1 MSLQTAR
8 SFFGER
14 QSLTIFIAAIA
25 MGLSAMIYLYLQ
37 DSYSL
42 IYYGDSSYHLFS
54 AKRFVDSV
62 EPGIWQIG
70 GVWLPLPHWMFLPF
84 TLIEQLYSN
93 GMAGTIV
100 SLPCHAL
107 SSVLIYKIIRKQVD
121 LKYVA
126 LLGGFLYASNPNLI
140 YLGITAMTEAPFLLF
155 FIAFVYYFQK
165 WNDKFNESQ
174 NDLKNLALASFF
186 IVLATLCK
194 YEAWILSLA
203 FVPYVIIFVIFKR
216 RNITKFTLMAIL
228 ISLISLSGI
237 LFWLGWNEY
246 RHGDPLAFANLE
258 FYSAA
263 SQAGERPYRDFLY
276 LQPLNVINIYGNAV
290 WMISGPILLSLAAIG
305 FVYNLK
311 DRGWSLRTKI
321 YGFLVLPPF
330 FTLASL
336 YLGIG
341 EMNEWWYNARF
352 ATFLFPLLVIL
363 SSFAITKFM
372 SIFRKRRIITAVI
385 VVSVFTFQ
393 LLTLTTFWDFNEDAM
408 FVYDP
413 LSFAQNTDSGKIGV
427 ITYIDAQF
435 QWVYKQIPYGIQAA
449 EFFKSEYDEGQVML
463 MTGSAQAQR
472 IMQVSEIPLIKFD
485 AMMEAA
491 LYQDPNKNRPSF
503 TEPWLTH
510 KWLIIGLE
518 PDPDSLD
525 FVNYWKQRIDQL
537 EQHYSLLYENKYYKI
552 FVLR

>member
-8 SFFGER
+8 MFFGER
-14 QSLTIFIAAIA
+14 QALTIFIAAIA
-25 MGLSAMIYLYLQ
+25 MGLFAVIYLYLQ

-42 IYYGDSSYHLFS
+42 IYYGDSSSHLFS

-70 GVWLPLPHWMFLPF
+70 AVWLPLPHWMFLPF
-84 TLIEQLYSN
+84 TLVEQLYSN

-100 SLPCHAL
+100 SLPCHAF

-165 WNDKFNESQ
+165 WNDKFNESE

-186 IVLATLCK
+186 IMLATLCK

-216 RNITKFTLMAIL
+216 RNITKFTFMVIL
-228 ISLISLSGI
+228 ISLISFSGI

-246 RHGDPLAFANLE
+246 RDGDPLAFANLE
-258 FYSAA
+258 FYSAS
-263 SQAGERPYRDFLY
+263 SQAGERPHRDFLY

-290 WMISGPILLSLAAIG
+290 LMISGPIVLSLAAIG
-305 FVYNLK
+305 FAYNLK

-330 FTLASL
+330 FTLASM

-363 SSFAITKFM
+363 SSFAIAKLIP
-372 SIFRKRRIITAVI
+372 IFRKRRTIIAGI
-385 VVSVFTFQ
+385 VVSVFAFQ
-393 LLTLTTFWDFNEDAM
+393 LLTSTFGVVWNEETQQHDIQPYM
-408 FVYDP
+408 NSV
-413 LSFAQNTDSGKIGV
+413 V
-427 ITYIDAQF
+427 TYIDAQAG
-435 QWVYKQIPYGIQAA
+435 WIYKQNPYGIQAA
-449 EFFKSEYDEGQVML
+449 EFFKSEYDEGQIMI

-472 IMQVSEIPLIKFD
+472 IMQVSGIPLIMFD
-485 AMMEAA
+485 EMIEAHSS
-491 LYQDPNKNRPSF
+491 RPSF
-503 TEPWLTH
+503 TEPWLSH

-518 PDPDSLD
+518 PDSDSLD
-525 FVNYWKQRIDQL
+525 VVNYWKQRIDQL

>member
-14 QSLTIFIAAIA
+14 QALTIFIAAIA

-37 DSYSL
+37 DIYSL

-84 TLIEQLYSN
+84 TLVEQLYSN

-100 SLPCHAL
+100 SLPCHAF

-186 IVLATLCK
+186 IMLATLCK

-216 RNITKFTLMAIL
+216 RNITKFTLMVIL

-246 RHGDPLAFANLE
+246 HHGDPLAFSNLE
-258 FYSAA
+258 FYSAS
-263 SQAGERPYRDFLY
+263 SQAEAGGFRDFLY

-363 SSFAITKFM
+363 SSFSIAKLIP
-372 SIFRKRRIITAVI
+372 IFRKRRTIIAGI
-385 VVSVFTFQ
+385 VVSVFAFQ
-393 LLTLTTFWDFNEDAM
+393 LLTSTFGVVWNEETQQHDIQPYM
-408 FVYDP
+408 NSV
-413 LSFAQNTDSGKIGV
+413 V
-427 ITYIDAQF
+427 TYIDAQAG
-435 QWVYKQIPYGIQAA
+435 WIYKQNPYGIQAA
-449 EFFKSEYDEGQVML
+449 EFFKSEYDEGQIMI

-485 AMMEAA
+485 EMIEAHSS
-491 LYQDPNKNRPSF
+491 RPSF

-518 PDPDSLD
+518 PDSDSLD
-525 FVNYWKQRIDQL
+525 LVNYWNQRIDKL

>member
-14 QSLTIFIAAIA
+14 QALTIFIAAIT
-25 MGLSAMIYLYLQ
+25 MGLFAVIYLYLQ

-42 IYYGDSSYHLFS
+42 IYYGDSTSHLFS

-70 GVWLPLPHWMFLPF
+70 AVWLPLPHWMFLPF
-84 TLIEQLYSN
+84 TLVDQLYSN

-174 NDLKNLALASFF
+174 NDLKNLVLASFF
-186 IVLATLCK
+186 IMLATLCK

-216 RNITKFTLMAIL
+216 RNITKFTLMVIL

-246 RHGDPLAFANLE
+246 HHGDPLAFSNLE
-258 FYSAA
+258 FYSAS
-263 SQAGERPYRDFLY
+263 SQAEAGGFRDFLY

-363 SSFAITKFM
+363 SSFAIAKLIP
-372 SIFRKRRIITAVI
+372 IFRKRRTIIAGI
-385 VVSVFTFQ
+385 VVSVFAFQ
-393 LLTLTTFWDFNEDAM
+393 LLTSTFGVAWNEETQQHDIQPYM
-408 FVYDP
+408 NSV
-413 LSFAQNTDSGKIGV
+413 V
-427 ITYIDAQF
+427 TYIDAQAG
-435 QWVYKQIPYGIQAA
+435 WIYKQNPYGIQAA
-449 EFFKSEYDEGQVML
+449 EFFKSEYDEGQIMI

-472 IMQVSEIPLIKFD
+472 IMQVSGIPLIKFD
-485 AMMEAA
+485 EMIEAHSS
-491 LYQDPNKNRPSF
+491 RPSF

-518 PDPDSLD
+518 PNSDSLD
-525 FVNYWKQRIDQL
+525 VVNYWKQRIDQL

>member
-8 SFFGER
+8 MFFGER
-14 QSLTIFIAAIA
+14 QALTIFIAAIA
-25 MGLSAMIYLYLQ
+25 MGLFAVIYLYLQ

-42 IYYGDSSYHLFS
+42 IYYGDSTSHLFS

-70 GVWLPLPHWMFLPF
+70 AVWLPLPHLMFLPF

-186 IVLATLCK
+186 IALATLCR

-216 RNITKFTLMAIL
+216 RNITKFTFMVIL

-246 RHGDPLAFANLE
+246 RDGDPLAFANLE
-258 FYSAA
+258 FYSAS

-276 LQPLNVINIYGNAV
+276 LQPLNVVNIYGNAV

-330 FTLASL
+330 FTLASM

-363 SSFAITKFM
+363 SSFAIAKLIP
-372 SIFRKRRIITAVI
+372 IFRKRRTIIAVVI
-385 VVSVFTFQ
+385 VSVFAFQ
-393 LLTLTTFWDFNEDAM
+393 LLTLATHELLFAEYGTVTTF
-408 FVYDP
+408 
-413 LSFAQNTDSGKIGV
+413 GV
-427 ITYIDAQF
+427 VTYIDAQSG
-435 QWVYKQIPYGIQAA
+435 WVYKQNPYGIQAA
-449 EFFKSEYDEGQVML
+449 EFFKSEYDEGQIMI

-472 IMQVSEIPLIKFD
+472 IMQVSGIPLIKFD
-485 AMMEAA
+485 EMIEAHSS
-491 LYQDPNKNRPSF
+491 RPSF

-518 PDPDSLD
+518 PDSDSLD
-525 FVNYWKQRIDQL
+525 VVNYWKQRIDQL

>member
-8 SFFGER
+8 SFFAER
-14 QSLTIFIAAIA
+14 QALTIFIAAIA
-25 MGLSAMIYLYLQ
+25 MGLFAVIYLYLQ

-42 IYYGDSSYHLFS
+42 IYYGDSTSHLFS

-62 EPGIWQIG
+62 EPGISQIG
-70 GVWLPLPHWMFLPF
+70 SVWLPLPHWMFLPF

-165 WNDKFNESQ
+165 WNDKFSESQ
-174 NDLKNLALASFF
+174 NDLKNLTLASFF
-186 IVLATLCK
+186 IALATLCK
-194 YEAWILSLA
+194 YEAWILSLV

-216 RNITKFTLMAIL
+216 RNITKFTFMVIL

-246 RHGDPLAFANLE
+246 RDGDPLAFANLE
-258 FYSAA
+258 FYSAS
-263 SQAGERPYRDFLY
+263 SQAGERPHRDFLY

-290 WMISGPILLSLAAIG
+290 LMISGPIVLSLAAIG
-305 FVYNLK
+305 FAYNLK

-321 YGFLVLPPF
+321 YGFLILPPF
-330 FTLASL
+330 FTLASM

-363 SSFAITKFM
+363 SSFSIAKLIP
-372 SIFRKRRIITAVI
+372 IFRKRRTIIAGI
-385 VVSVFTFQ
+385 VVSVFAFQ
-393 LLTLTTFWDFNEDAM
+393 LLTSTFGVVWNEETQQHDIQPYINS
-408 FVYDP
+408 V
-413 LSFAQNTDSGKIGV
+413 V
-427 ITYIDAQF
+427 TYIDAQSG
-435 QWVYKQIPYGIQAA
+435 WVYKQNPYGIQTA

-472 IMQVSEIPLIKFD
+472 IMQVSGIPLIKFD
-485 AMMEAA
+485 EMIEAHSS
-491 LYQDPNKNRPSF
+491 RPSF
-503 TEPWLTH
+503 TEPWLSH
-510 KWLIIGLE
+510 KWLIMGL
-518 PDPDSLD
+518 DPDSD
-525 FVNYWKQRIDQL
+525 SSDIVNYWNQRTDQL

>member
-8 SFFGER
+8 MFFGER

-25 MGLSAMIYLYLQ
+25 MGLFAVIYLYLQ

-42 IYYGDSSYHLFS
+42 IYYGDSTSHLFS

-70 GVWLPLPHWMFLPF
+70 AVWLPLPHLMFLPF

-100 SLPCHAL
+100 SLPCHAF

-174 NDLKNLALASFF
+174 NNLKNLALASFF

-194 YEAWILSLA
+194 YEAWILSLV

-216 RNITKFTLMAIL
+216 RNITKFTIMVIL
-228 ISLISLSGI
+228 ISLISFSGI

-246 RHGDPLAFANLE
+246 RDGDPLAFANLE
-258 FYSAA
+258 FYSAS

-290 WMISGPILLSLAAIG
+290 WMISGPIVLSLAAIG

-330 FTLASL
+330 FTLASM

-363 SSFAITKFM
+363 SSFAIAKLIP
-372 SIFRKRRIITAVI
+372 IFRKRRTIIAVVI
-385 VVSVFTFQ
+385 VSVFAFQ
-393 LLTLTTFWDFNEDAM
+393 LLTLATHELLCAEYGTVTTF
-408 FVYDP
+408 
-413 LSFAQNTDSGKIGV
+413 GV
-427 ITYIDAQF
+427 VTYIDAQSG
-435 QWVYKQIPYGIQAA
+435 WVYKQNPYGIQAA
-449 EFFKSEYDEGQVML
+449 EFFKSEYDEGQIMI

-472 IMQVSEIPLIKFD
+472 IMQVSGIPLIKFD
-485 AMMEAA
+485 EMIEVHSS
-491 LYQDPNKNRPSF
+491 RRSF

-510 KWLIIGLE
+510 KWLIIGL
-518 PDPDSLD
+518 
-525 FVNYWKQRIDQL
+525 
-537 EQHYSLLYENKYYKI
+537 
-552 FVLR
+552 

>member
-14 QSLTIFIAAIA
+14 QALTIFIAAIA
-25 MGLSAMIYLYLQ
+25 MGLFAMIYLYLQ

-42 IYYGDSSYHLFS
+42 IYYGDSSSHLFS

-70 GVWLPLPHWMFLPF
+70 AVWLPLPHLMFLPF

-186 IVLATLCK
+186 IALATLCR

-203 FVPYVIIFVIFKR
+203 FVPYVVIFVIFKR
-216 RNITKFTLMAIL
+216 KNITKFTIMVIL

-246 RHGDPLAFANLE
+246 RDGDPLAFANLE
-258 FYSAA
+258 FYSAS

-276 LQPLNVINIYGNAV
+276 LQPLNVINIYGRAV
-290 WMISGPILLSLAAIG
+290 LMISGPIVLSLAAIG

-330 FTLASL
+330 FTLASM

-363 SSFAITKFM
+363 SSFAIAKLIP
-372 SIFRKRRIITAVI
+372 IFRKRRTIIAGI
-385 VVSVFTFQ
+385 VVSVFAFQ
-393 LLTLTTFWDFNEDAM
+393 LLTSTFGVAWNEETQQHDIQPYM
-408 FVYDP
+408 NSV
-413 LSFAQNTDSGKIGV
+413 V
-427 ITYIDAQF
+427 TYIDAQAG
-435 QWVYKQIPYGIQAA
+435 WIYKQNPYGIQAA
-449 EFFKSEYDEGQVML
+449 EFFKSEYDEGQIMI

-472 IMQVSEIPLIKFD
+472 IMQVSGIPLIKFD
-485 AMMEAA
+485 EMIEAHSS
-491 LYQDPNKNRPSF
+491 RPSF

-510 KWLIIGLE
+510 KWLIMGLE
-518 PDPDSLD
+518 PDSDSSD
-525 FVNYWKQRIDQL
+525 VVNYWKQRIDQL

>member
-14 QSLTIFIAAIA
+14 QALTIFIAAIA
-25 MGLSAMIYLYLQ
+25 MGLFAVIYLYLQ

-42 IYYGDSSYHLFS
+42 IYYGDSTSHLFS
-54 AKRFVDSV
+54 AKRFVDSA
-62 EPGIWQIG
+62 EPGINQIG
-70 GVWLPLPHWMFLPF
+70 SVWLPLPHWMFLPF

-100 SLPCHAL
+100 SLPCHAF

-165 WNDKFNESQ
+165 WNDKFNESE

-216 RNITKFTLMAIL
+216 RNITKFTFMVIL
-228 ISLISLSGI
+228 ISLISFSGI

-258 FYSAA
+258 FYSAS

-290 WMISGPILLSLAAIG
+290 LMISGPIVLSLAAIG
-305 FVYNLK
+305 FAYNLK

-321 YGFLVLPPF
+321 YGFLILPPF
-330 FTLASL
+330 FTLASM

-363 SSFAITKFM
+363 SSFAIAKLIP
-372 SIFRKRRIITAVI
+372 IFRKRRTIIAGI
-385 VVSVFTFQ
+385 VVSVFAFQ
-393 LLTLTTFWDFNEDAM
+393 LLTSTFGVVWNEETQQHDIQPYM
-408 FVYDP
+408 NSV
-413 LSFAQNTDSGKIGV
+413 V
-427 ITYIDAQF
+427 TYIDAQAG
-435 QWVYKQIPYGIQAA
+435 WIYKQNPYGIQAA
-449 EFFKSEYDEGQVML
+449 EFFKSEYDEGQIMI

-472 IMQVSEIPLIKFD
+472 IMQVSGIPLIKFD
-485 AMMEAA
+485 EMIEAHSS
-491 LYQDPNKNRPSF
+491 RPSF

-510 KWLIIGLE
+510 KWLIMGLE
-518 PDPDSLD
+518 PDSDSLD
-525 FVNYWKQRIDQL
+525 VVNYWKQRIDQL

>member
-8 SFFGER
+8 MFFGER
-14 QSLTIFIAAIA
+14 QALTIFIAAIA
-25 MGLSAMIYLYLQ
+25 MGLFAVIYLYLQ

-42 IYYGDSSYHLFS
+42 IYYGDSTSHLFS
-54 AKRFVDSV
+54 AKRFVDSA
-62 EPGIWQIG
+62 EPGINQIG
-70 GVWLPLPHWMFLPF
+70 SVWLPLPHWMFLPF
-84 TLIEQLYSN
+84 TLVEQLYSN

-100 SLPCHAL
+100 SLPCHAF

-186 IVLATLCK
+186 IALATLCR

-216 RNITKFTLMAIL
+216 RNITKFTFMVIL
-228 ISLISLSGI
+228 ISLISFSGI

-246 RHGDPLAFANLE
+246 RDGDPLAFANLE
-258 FYSAA
+258 FYSAS

-276 LQPLNVINIYGNAV
+276 LQPLNVINIYGRAV
-290 WMISGPILLSLAAIG
+290 LMISGPIVLSLAAIG
-305 FVYNLK
+305 FAYNLK

-321 YGFLVLPPF
+321 YGFLILPPF
-330 FTLASL
+330 FTLASM

-363 SSFAITKFM
+363 SSFAIAKLIP
-372 SIFRKRRIITAVI
+372 IFRKRRTIIAGI
-385 VVSVFTFQ
+385 VVSVFAFQ
-393 LLTLTTFWDFNEDAM
+393 LLTSTFGVVWNEETQQHDIQPYM
-408 FVYDP
+408 NSV
-413 LSFAQNTDSGKIGV
+413 V
-427 ITYIDAQF
+427 TYIDAQAG
-435 QWVYKQIPYGIQAA
+435 WVYKQNPYGIQAA
-449 EFFKSEYDEGQVML
+449 EFFKSEYDEGQIMI
-463 MTGSAQAQR
+463 MTGSGQDQR
-472 IMQVSEIPLIKFD
+472 IIQVSGIPLIKFD
-485 AMMEAA
+485 EMIEAHSS
-491 LYQDPNKNRPSF
+491 RPSF

-518 PDPDSLD
+518 PDSDSLD
-525 FVNYWKQRIDQL
+525 VVNYWKQRIDQL

>member
-8 SFFGER
+8 MFFGER
-14 QSLTIFIAAIA
+14 QALTIFIAAIT
-25 MGLSAMIYLYLQ
+25 MGLFAVIYLYLQ

-42 IYYGDSSYHLFS
+42 IYYGDSTSHLFS
-54 AKRFVDSV
+54 AKRFVDSA
-62 EPGIWQIG
+62 EPGINQIG
-70 GVWLPLPHWMFLPF
+70 SVWLPLPHFMFLPF

-100 SLPCHAL
+100 SLPCHAF

-194 YEAWILSLA
+194 YEAWILSLV

-216 RNITKFTLMAIL
+216 RNITKFTLMVIL

-246 RHGDPLAFANLE
+246 RDGDPLAFANLE
-258 FYSAA
+258 FYSAS

-290 WMISGPILLSLAAIG
+290 LMISGPIVLSLAAIG
-305 FVYNLK
+305 FAYNLK

-330 FTLASL
+330 FTLASM

-363 SSFAITKFM
+363 SSFAIAKLIP
-372 SIFRKRRIITAVI
+372 IFRKRRTIIAGI
-385 VVSVFTFQ
+385 VVSVFAFQ
-393 LLTLTTFWDFNEDAM
+393 LLTSTFGVVWNEETQQHDIQPYM
-408 FVYDP
+408 NSV
-413 LSFAQNTDSGKIGV
+413 V
-427 ITYIDAQF
+427 TYIDAQSG
-435 QWVYKQIPYGIQAA
+435 WVYKQNPYGIQAA

-472 IMQVSEIPLIKFD
+472 IMQVSGIPLIKFD
-485 AMMEAA
+485 EMIEAHSS
-491 LYQDPNKNRPSF
+491 RPSF
-503 TEPWLTH
+503 TEPWLSH
-510 KWLIIGLE
+510 KWLIMGL
-518 PDPDSLD
+518 DPDSD
-525 FVNYWKQRIDQL
+525 SSDIVNYWNQRTDQL